1 MKVETSRKIKDN
13 VILIL
18 WVIILAAVFS
28 FLFNRQAIAY
38 NESYLSD
45 FQTEIGTALGGGT
58 LSLLD
63 LMIRS
68 VFSATGNSLY
78 CVALMEGFMVS
89 LTWAAASLFLE
100 KYFRYSRWAAML
112 VSLALLFVTNIPA
125 PFFGRYYAGSII
137 AQPWHNISY
146 SAMRLFAVCAMFFWG
161 ELYRI
166 FNEEKRIDWKNWIL
180 TCLMI
185 FFATLMKPGFVMAFG
200 AGLLIIL
207 LAALIRKGNKIS
219 NIVLLGCMV
228 LPSLVLL
235 IIQYVHLKHLDSAY
249 GIRIAA
255 SIFFFQENP
264 RAFVMKFITG
274 LFLAVLVLWYNRK
287 NLRKDMA
294 FVYICYGT
302 GLLEAMFLM
311 ESGDRAT
318 LGSFLWGMQVF
329 AYFLY
334 LFMAPVFIG
343 NFRDYLK
350 GRDKEKPALW
360 KTGCIFLGTV
370 LLVLHV
376 FIGLRYYSALLRG
389 VSYYI

>member
-78 CVALMEGFMVS
+78 CVALMEGFM
-89 LTWAAASLFLE
+89 
-100 KYFRYSRWAAML
+100 